1 MIQEYLLKSPDE
13 KDKVEAYEPPKGI
26 SKRMFFADSGNCW
39 YVQFSE
45 EGENENIAKRL
56 SAVDEYVRN
65 NFNVTVLEHESSAY
79 FTKRLYPLISVF
91 EYKLRKLLYLTSA
104 INHDEKSVSNISD
117 LELKDFGEI
126 FTLLFIDTV
135 FMGKVKEKVSKQN
148 REVFSKASVIAAIES
163 IDENTLWDVL
173 LGKDSVPTLRKQF
186 DIVREYRN
194 DVMHSHH
201 ISWKRFKDIRFLY
214 RTINDELDKAI
225 LNIEVTE
232 NNNSSNPAFNKTL
245 EGALQDQKQLLS
257 FENSF
262 KPIFEYV
269 YKLSELDAKKFN
281 ASLEALKS
289 MSEISYNFDLY
300 SEMRRS
306 LEDLKNYKF
315 IIRNKTT
322 EEDKTNEKKDVSNK
336 DNDDGGNK

>member
-13 KDKVEAYEPPKGI
+13 KDNVEAYNPPKGI
-26 SKRMFFADSGNCW
+26 AKRMFSADDGNCW

-45 EGENENIAKRL
+45 NGENEKIAKRL
-56 SAVDEYVRN
+56 SDVDEYVRKT
-65 NFNVTVLEHESSAY
+65 FNVTVLEHECSAY

-91 EYKLRKLLYLTSA
+91 EHKLRKLLYLTSA
-104 INHDEKSVSNISD
+104 INHDEKSTSNISD
-117 LELKDFGEI
+117 LESKDFGEI
-126 FTLLFIDTV
+126 FTLLFIDQV
-135 FMGKVKEKVSKQN
+135 FMGKVKEKLNKQN
-148 REVFSKASVIAAIES
+148 REEFSKAGVIAVIES

-173 LGKDSVPTLRKQF
+173 LGKDSVPTLRKRF

-201 ISWKRFKDIRFLY
+201 ITWKRFKDIMSLY
-214 RTINDELDKAI
+214 KKVNDELNLALSD
-225 LNIEVTE
+225 IEVTE
-232 NNNSSNPAFNKTL
+232 SKAKPTFNKTL
-245 EGALQDQKQLLS
+245 EGALQNQKQLLS

-281 ASLEALKS
+281 ASLDALKS